1 MKEAE
6 EESSSEEGTFC
17 GYTARVTPTFSTTT
31 QLEWILHQE
40 ESKFQEIGIMKTTDF
55 GKTLTIDKRIQ
66 SAELDEFIYH
76 ESLVHPAM
84 IAHDCPKSVF
94 IAGGGE
100 GATAREVLRHKTVER
115 LVMVEID
122 EAVVEVCKKHL
133 PEWVGGCYDDPRMKL
148 VIGDAKAWIEKTN
161 EKFDVIIFDIFDPA
175 EGGPG
180 IAMYFQSLYQTVLSK
195 LNSGGIFVTQSGGA
209 GLLTYMDCFT
219 VIHNTMRVSFPHT
232 YAFFAEVPS
241 FGTSWGFNMGLK
253 DGGRLPDKH
262 EINTRINKRMKDPET
277 LRFYDGLTHQGMF
290 GLPKY
295 IKLDI
300 EKERRVLKKYAMFG
314 LPKDIKLG
322 IDKERR
328 VPTKHAL
335 YKE

>member
-6 EESSSEEGTFC
+6 ESEEEEASFI
-17 GYTARVTPTFSTTT
+17 GYTARVTPTFSTKT

-40 ESKFQEIGIMKTTDF
+40 NSKFHEIGIITTTDF
-55 GKTLTIDKRIQ
+55 GRTLTIDKRTQ
-66 SAELDEFIYH
+66 SAEFDEFVYH

-100 GATAREVLRHKTVER
+100 GATAREVLRHNTVER

-122 EAVVEVCKKHL
+122 EAVVEACKKHL
-133 PEWVGGCYDDPRMKL
+133 PEWAGGCYDDRRMKL
-148 VIGDAKAWIEKTN
+148 VIGDAKAWIENTR
-161 EKFDVIIFDIFDPA
+161 EKFDVIILDIFDPT

-180 IAMYFQSLYQTVLSK
+180 IAMYFQTLYKTVRSK
-195 LNSGGIFVTQSGGA
+195 LNTGGIFVTQSGGA

-219 VIHNTMRVSFPHT
+219 VIHNTMRVTFPQT
-232 YAFFAEVPS
+232 YPYLADIPS
-241 FGTSWGFNMGLK
+241 YGSPWGFNMGLK
-253 DGGRLPDKH
+253 DGGKLPDKH

-300 EKERRVLKKYAMFG
+300 EKERRVLKKYA
-314 LPKDIKLG
+314 LLDIE
-322 IDKERR
+322 KERR
-328 VPTKHAL
+328 VLKEYAP